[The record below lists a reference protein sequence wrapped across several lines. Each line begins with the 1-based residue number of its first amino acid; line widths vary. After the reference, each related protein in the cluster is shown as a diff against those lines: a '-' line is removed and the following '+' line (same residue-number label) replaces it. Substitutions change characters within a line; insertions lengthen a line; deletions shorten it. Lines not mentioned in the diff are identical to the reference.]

1 LPPPLATSSILKIN
15 DVIQRYFNTHG
26 GTSMSADEAADL
38 IYTAGIMTPDEG
50 PPDARGL
57 TFRESLRQLREIY
70 GYERLHELLGVKQ
83 KNNRPGSHWTV
94 HRFHPPGEEQ
104 IREIL
109 DHPPS
114 VTALSTT
121 QGSGNDPVALPDHLT
136 EGLDVVFVGTSVGE
150 RSAEEGHYYAHPT
163 NRFWDLVNQAG
174 LVSDLIGSEN
184 DHLILDEKCGLT
196 DLVKNRASSLDADL
210 KSDDFD
216 IPGFAAKM
224 QKFKPKVVAFNGKHG
239 YKIVFGAPPKDYGL
253 ADEVLGDSWVWIL
266 PSSSGSDTSIT
277 YEKKL
282 HWYKKLKASLPRF

>member
-1 LPPPLATSSILKIN
+1 MLSPSATSSILEIN
-15 DVIQRYFNTHG
+15 NVIQRYFNAHG

-38 IYTAGIMTPDEG
+38 IYAAGIMTPDEG
-50 PPDARGL
+50 SPESRGF
-57 TFRESLRQLREIY
+57 TFREFLRQLREMY
-70 GYERLHELLGVKQ
+70 GYERLHQLLGVTQ
-83 KNNRPGSHWTV
+83 RNNRPGSHWTV
-94 HRFHPPGEEQ
+94 HRFHPPSEER

-114 VTALSTT
+114 LAALSTT
-121 QGSGNDPVALPDHLT
+121 LGSEKDPLTLPDHLT
-136 EGLDVVFVGTSVGE
+136 EGLDVVFVGTGIGE
-150 RSAEEGHYYAHPT
+150 HSAEEGHYYAHPT
-163 NRFWDLVNQAG
+163 DRFWDLVNQAG

-184 DHLILDEKCGLT
+184 AHLILDEKCGLT
-196 DLVKNRASSLDADL
+196 DLVKNRASGSDADL

-216 IPGFAAKM
+216 IPGFAAKI
-224 QKFKPKVVAFNGKHG
+224 QKFKPKVVAFIGKHG